1 MQSWFG
7 SSSSSS
13 DNKKKLKEVFEQYG
27 KKSGDEIRLE
37 KKELKAAFEH
47 LGALMPGYKAAS
59 ALKYIDT
66 DKSGYIKGTELDALV
81 EYAYSSGHYRSNSL
95 F

>member
-7 SSSSSS
+7 PSSSS
-13 DNKKKLKEVFEQYG
+13 DNKKKLKEVFEEYG
-27 KKSGDEIRLE
+27 KKSGDEIRL
-37 KKELKAAFEH
+37 KKDLKAAFEY

-81 EYAYSSGHYRSNSL
+81 EYAYSSGYNRSNSL
-95 F
+95 L